1 MGCVMALGCDTG
13 SLNQQGPKTAEAKG
27 QSPSIVIPVDAVL
40 PIRDSISE
48 IARTDSRVES
58 ENRVDVTSEV
68 VGRCIKVTVEE
79 GDEVDKGDVLVE
91 LDKNEQ
97 LAQLRQQQAQM
108 TTAERDYQRAKELY
122 ANGLNSQQEY
132 DSAYSSYRQQL
143 ETVNQ
148 TKEQLTK
155 YTIRAPISGIISM
168 KDVQLGQVVSSGTP
182 IFTIVDPSS
191 FMLEV
196 RIEEGALPR
205 LYKGQRAKVK
215 IDALGNEVFETTV
228 RRINPAIDAA
238 SGTVG
243 VILDFKDEDLPK
255 LREAAFARV
264 DLVMDTRENALLV
277 PKEAIIEDNA
287 RTFLFTVVE
296 QSGEEADNDSSDPIY
311 VAERVEVDTGL
322 SNSAY
327 IEITNGIG
335 DADHVVTYGQN
346 TLKDGSHVRV
356 TTAETELDTAAAVS
370 AEEALEIAA
379 ERKARGAE
387 KRAMFT
393 PGPDNN

>member
-1 MGCVMALGCDTG
+1 MAVGCDTG
-13 SLNQQGPKTAEAKG
+13 SLNQQGSRTAEAKG

-48 IARTDSRVES
+48 IARTDSRIEA
-58 ENRVDVTSEV
+58 ENRVNVTSEV

-79 GDEVDKGDVLVE
+79 GDEVNKGDVLVE

-108 TTAERDYQRAKELY
+108 TTAERDYQRAKELF
-122 ANGLNSQQEY
+122 ANGLNSQQDY

-155 YTIRAPISGIISM
+155 YTIRAPISGLVSM
-168 KDVQLGQVVSSGTP
+168 KDVQLGEVVSSGTP
-182 IFTIVDPSS
+182 IFTIVDPAS
-191 FMLEV
+191 FILEV

-205 LYKGQRAKVK
+205 LYKGQRAKVT
-215 IDALGNEVFETTV
+215 IDALGGDVFETTV
-228 RRINPAIDAA
+228 RRINPAIDRA

-243 VILDFKDEDLPK
+243 VILDFNKEDLPK

-264 DLVMDTRENALLV
+264 ELVMDTRENALLV
-277 PKEAIIEDNA
+277 PKEAIVEDNA
-287 RTFLFTVVE
+287 RTFVFTVIE
-296 QSGEEADNDSSDPIY
+296 QSGEEAANDASDPIY
-311 VAERVEVDTGL
+311 VAERVEVGTGL
-322 SNSAY
+322 SNSAF
-327 IEITNGIG
+327 IEITDGIG
-335 DADHVVTYGQN
+335 DGDHVVTYGQN
-346 TLKDGSHVRV
+346 TLKDGSRVRI
-356 TTAETELDTAAAVS
+356 TTAEAELDTAAGVS

-379 ERKARGAE
+379 ARKARGAE
-387 KRAMFT
+387 RRSMFT
-393 PGPDNN
+393 PGPNR